1 MHRWRKLAFAAF
13 VLAWFVYF
21 THDGLRVHFA
31 LDDLGNMAHYF
42 RGGPDRP

>member
-1 MHRWRKLAFAAF
+1 
-13 VLAWFVYF
+13 VLAWFDYF